1 VIVPAVEHCTSGKDR
16 TGVFSA
22 ILLTILGVPR
32 DTVIQDYLLTNRYL
46 LAPDSL
52 ESTRAQLQR
61 IFGLS
66 EPLDDA
72 SIKTIMTVKPQ
83 TLEATLDVITTN
95 LRLL

>member
-1 VIVPAVEHCTSGKDR
+1 
-16 TGVFSA
+16 
-22 ILLTILGVPR
+22 
-32 DTVIQDYLLTNRYL
+32 LLTNRYL

-83 TLEATLDVITTN
+83 TLEATLDVITTTYGSFDRYVRDAVQ
-95 LRLL
+95 LSDARRAALRERLLEP